1 MKNLKF
7 IFASFLII
15 GMLACEKE
23 NEVSEFD
30 LETNLELTSD
40 SNKQSVAPLN
50 QQQRISGSDEIEINA
65 AWAGFVLAKMLR
77 YDENSARGIVGL
89 EIANNGNTV
98 KLSSILGLG
107 SNGAFVNG
115 FRTHIAYYIEH
126 VWPDPDGEKDKPAL
140 PLGQN
145 PPNPGNN
152 QTSNDGLTKGLDS
165 SDPNPHAPEVQEVMD
180 ILLDE
185 NCLEFYFPN
194 GMSYSGTF
202 TITSVAHPMNSNT
215 TNFGIKRYYSLQNGS
230 ISGIGDIGT
239 YTETL
244 DVSPAYVD
252 SGSNVI
258 IVRPFKTLGEECS
271 YSEYGNIDFH
281 DFLR

>member
-7 IFASFLII
+7 ILVSFLLV

-23 NEVSEFD
+23 NQVSEFD
-30 LETNLELTSD
+30 LETNLEFTKD
-40 SNKQSVAPLN
+40 TNKQTVLSLN
-50 QQQRISGSDEIEINA
+50 QPQRINGSDEIELNA

-77 YDENSARGIVGL
+77 YDEDSARAIVGPQ
-89 EIANNGNTV
+89 IVSNVNIV
-98 KLSSILGLG
+98 PLSSILGPG
-107 SNGAFVNG
+107 SNPAFVNG
-115 FRTHIAYYIEH
+115 FRTHIAYYIDH
-126 VWPDPDGEKDKPAL
+126 VWPDPDGEKDKPGF
-140 PLGQN
+140 PLGEN
-145 PPNPGNN
+145 PPNPSNN
-152 QTSNDGLTKGLDS
+152 QTGTDYIAKGLGPNGP
-165 SDPNPHAPEVQEVMD
+165 DPNAPEVQEVMD

-194 GMSYSGTF
+194 GMNYNGTF

-215 TNFGIKRYYSLQNGS
+215 TNYGLIRHFNLQNDS
-230 ISGIGDIGT
+230 LPVIGEIGT
-239 YTETL
+239 YTETIEI
-244 DVSPAYVD
+244 SPAYVD
-252 SGSNVI
+252 DGSNVI